1 MGLEFLKGLI
11 GDSYRDDM
19 TIEDIANELEKN
31 DVKKNV
37 ISDNSDDVSKLKA
50 ALSKANGEAA
60 NYKRQLREKQTADEA
75 AEDERRTAHENLV
88 NENNELKRKIALSE
102 KKSKLLGLGYAE
114 ELAEDTAKAMVDS
127 DIDKVI
133 ENQRKFLEAQKQ
145 SITEELLKG
154 TPRPKPGKEEN
165 QEMTREKFRK
175 MNQKERLEWAKKN
188 PDEYENM
195 YSK

>member
-102 KKSKLLGLGYAE
+102 KKSKLIGLGYAE

-127 DIDKVI
+127 DVDKVI